1 MTPREVELVLETLD
15 SVKAAFVVGVP
26 DPERGQNVAV
36 AIVREEGKS
45 VDADSARKFL
55 RGELSAY
62 KVPKHYFFVD
72 SQDDLPF
79 TDTAKID
86 KKKLTAIMADK
97 VKAGEV

>member
-1 MTPREVELVLETLD
+1 MGLDYTQTDTVVVRILGTPPGNFGTHRIE
-15 SVKAAFVVGVP
+15 
-26 DPERGQNVAV
+26 
-36 AIVREEGKS
+36 